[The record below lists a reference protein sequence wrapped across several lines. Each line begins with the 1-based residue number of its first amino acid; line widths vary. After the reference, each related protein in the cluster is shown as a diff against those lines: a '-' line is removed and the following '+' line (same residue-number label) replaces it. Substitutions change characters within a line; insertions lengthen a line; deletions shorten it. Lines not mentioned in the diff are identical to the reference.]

1 MKKEDVIQALEH
13 LGLSNYEAKA
23 YLAFLS
29 ESPLTG
35 YKLSKISG
43 VPRSRIY
50 ETIEKLMAKGLVL
63 SQEGD
68 TTLLRPVSLESFL
81 DKKEKESQRNIDF
94 LKANL
99 PQIEKAEEDLGIW
112 NITGRDR
119 IFEII
124 NHIIS
129 QADSHIYLVSFDSDL
144 VFFESELLK
153 AERRKVS
160 IYGAYCG
167 DKIFKLKNLDSHQGQ
182 PCSTCQDIALSIDS
196 KQALVG
202 CTVPTDKARVAL
214 TENPGLIY
222 VAEQYIKHEILISRV
237 FKTFDISSLEKFN
250 TFYQNIIGKLP

>member
-1 MKKEDVIQALEH
+1 MKKEDIIQALEN

-50 ETIEKLMAKGLVL
+50 ETIEKLAAKGLVL

-81 DKKEKESQRNIDF
+81 EKKEKESQQNIDF
-94 LKANL
+94 LKENL
-99 PQIEKAEEDLGIW
+99 PQIEKAEEDHGIW
-112 NITGRDR
+112 NITGRDQ

-129 QADSHIYLVSFDSDL
+129 QSKSHIYLVSFDSDI
-144 VFFESELLK
+144 VFFENALSK
-153 AERRKVS
+153 AEKRKVS
-160 IYGAYCG
+160 IFGVYCG
-167 DKIFKLKNLDSHQGQ
+167 EKIFKLHNLYSHQGQ
-182 PCSTCQDIALSIDS
+182 PCSTCQDIALTIDS

-202 CTVPTDKARVAL
+202 CTVPADKARVAL
-214 TENPGLIY
+214 TENPGIIY
-222 VAEQYIKHEILISRV
+222 VAEQYIKHEIFISQV
-237 FKTFDISSLEKFN
+237 FKTFDKASLEKFN
-250 TFYQNIIGKLP
+250 TVYQDILSKLP

>member
-1 MKKEDVIQALEH
+1 MKKEEIIKALEN

-50 ETIEKLMAKGLVL
+50 ETMERLIAKGLVL

-68 TTLLRPVSLESFL
+68 TKLLKPVSLESFL
-81 DKKEKESQRNIDF
+81 EKKEKESQQNIDF
-94 LKANL
+94 LKENL
-99 PQIEKAEEDLGIW
+99 PQIETSEDDHGIW
-112 NITGRDR
+112 NITGRDQ
-119 IFEII
+119 IFEIV

-129 QADSHIYLVSFDSDL
+129 QSKSHIYLVSFDSDL

-153 AERRKVS
+153 AEKRKVS
-160 IYGAYCG
+160 IFGVYCG
-167 DKIFKLKNLDSHQGQ
+167 EKIFGLQNLCSHQGQ

-196 KQALVG
+196 RQALVG
-202 CTVPTDKARVAL
+202 CTVPADKARVAL
-214 TENPGLIY
+214 TENPGIIY
-222 VAEQYIKHEILISRV
+222 VAEQYIKHEILISQV
-237 FKTFDISSLEKFN
+237 FKTFDKQSLDKFN
-250 TFYQNIIGKLP
+250 AGYQDILGKLP

>member
-1 MKKEDVIQALEH
+1 MTNKDIIQALEN

-63 SQEGD
+63 SQEGE

-81 DKKEKESQRNIDF
+81 EKKEKESRKNIDF
-94 LKANL
+94 LKENL
-99 PQIEKAEEDLGIW
+99 PRIAQAEKDQGIW

-119 IFEII
+119 IFDII
-124 NHIIS
+124 NQVIS
-129 QADSHIYLVSFDSDL
+129 QAESHIYLVSFDSDL
-144 VFFESELLK
+144 VFFENELIQ
-153 AERRKVS
+153 AEQRKVS
-160 IYGAYCG
+160 IFGVCCG
-167 DKIFKLKNLDSHQGQ
+167 TKTFDLKNLDSHQGQ
-182 PCSTCQDIALSIDS
+182 PCSTCQDIAMSIDS

-202 CTVPTDKARVAL
+202 CTVPADKARVAL
-214 TENPGLIY
+214 TENPGLIF
-222 VAEQYIKHEILISRV
+222 VAEQYIKHEILISQV
-237 FKTFDISSLEKFN
+237 FKTFDKSSLEKFN
-250 TFYQNIIGKLP
+250 TVYQDIIGNLP

>member
-1 MKKEDVIQALEH
+1 MTKEDIVKALEN

-50 ETIEKLMAKGLVL
+50 ETIEKLTAKGLVL

-68 TTLLRPVSLESFL
+68 TTLLKPVSLESFL
-81 DKKEKESQRNIDF
+81 EKKEKEGRQNIDF
-94 LKANL
+94 LKENL
-99 PQIEKAEEDLGIW
+99 PKIEKPKEDHGIW

-119 IFEII
+119 VFEIA
-124 NHIIS
+124 NHLIS
-129 QADSHIYLVSFDSDL
+129 KSKSHIYLVTFDTDL
-144 VFFESELLK
+144 VFFENELIK
-153 AERRKVS
+153 AEKRNVS
-160 IYGAYCG
+160 ILGVYCG
-167 DKIFKLKNLDSHQGQ
+167 KKTFKLKNLDSHQGQ

-202 CTVPTDKARVAL
+202 CTVPADKARVAL
-214 TENPGLIY
+214 SENPGIIH
-222 VAEQYIKHEILISRV
+222 VAEEYIKHEIFISRV
-237 FKTFDISSLEKFN
+237 FKTLENTSYEKFN
-250 TFYQNIIGKLP
+250 AVYEDILGKLP

>member
-1 MKKEDVIQALEH
+1 MKKEDIIQALER

-50 ETIEKLMAKGLVL
+50 ETIEKLTARGLVL

-81 DKKEKESQRNIDF
+81 DKKEKESRQNIDF

-99 PQIEKAEEDLGIW
+99 PQIEKSEEDHGIW

-129 QADSHIYLVSFDSDL
+129 QANNHIYLVSFDNDL
-144 VFFESELLK
+144 VFFESELIK
-153 AERRKVS
+153 AEKRNVS
-160 IYGAYCG
+160 IFGVYCG
-167 DKIFKLKNLDSHQGQ
+167 AQVFKLKNLGTHQGQ

-196 KQALVG
+196 RQALVG
-202 CTVPTDKARVAL
+202 CTVPADKARVAL

-222 VAEQYIKHEILISRV
+222 VAEQYIKHEIFISQV
-237 FKTFDISSLEKFN
+237 FKTFDKSSLDKFN
-250 TFYQNIIGKLP
+250 TVYQDILGKLP

>member
-1 MKKEDVIQALEH
+1 MNKEEPIQALEH

-81 DKKEKESQRNIDF
+81 DKKEKESRQNIEF

-99 PQIEKAEEDLGIW
+99 PQIEKSEDDHGIW

-119 IFEII
+119 IFERI

-129 QADSHIYLVSFDSDL
+129 QANSHIYLVSFDNDL
-144 VFFESELLK
+144 VFLENELIK
-153 AERRKVS
+153 AEQRNVS
-160 IYGAYCG
+160 IFGVYCG
-167 DKIFKLKNLDSHQGQ
+167 AKIFKLQNLDSHQGQ

-196 KQALVG
+196 RQALVG
-202 CTVPTDKARVAL
+202 CTVPSENARVAL

-237 FKTFDISSLEKFN
+237 FKTFDKASLDKFN
-250 TFYQNIIGKLP
+250 TFYQDILGKLP